1 MKQILLQL
9 AQKIPV
15 GDGSGEVNIPSGT
28 TGDVLFGGILNIIY
42 FLVGATAVIMLIVG
56 GLMYVG
62 SAGNQE
68 TAKKARSIIVSAVI
82 GLVIVLLAFVITQFI
97 IGRFS
102 S

>member
-1 MKQILLQL
+1 MKQILIQL

-15 GDGSGEVNIPSGT
+15 GGNDGEIDIPSGT

-42 FLVGATAVIMLIVG
+42 FVVGATAVIMLIVG
-56 GLMYVG
+56 GLMYVV

-68 TAKKARSIIVSAVI
+68 TAKKAKGIITSSVI
-82 GLVIVLLAFVITQFI
+82 GLIIVLLAFTITQFI

-102 S
+102 I